1 MIKISIIIPVFNE
14 EKTIIKL
21 LEKVNNVNLDG
32 IDKEVIIIDDCST
45 DSTPIL
51 LEKNKKFFDHLI
63 KLKINSGKGAAVK
76 KGLLQATGDYILFQ
90 DADLEYDPQDYIKL
104 VEPVLRFDADVVMGS
119 RLSASQLTRVYY
131 FWHKLGNRF
140 ITFAF
145 NVFNNTT
152 FTDIYSCYL
161 LFRRSLINPNNL
173 ETSGWE
179 QQAEILSK
187 VVANGKS
194 FYEVP
199 INYYGRTYAEGKKI
213 RAHNAISVLLTIFL
227 KKFFPKN

>member
-1 MIKISIIIPVFNE
+1 MIRISIIIPVFNE

-45 DSTPIL
+45 DSTPLL
-51 LEKNKKFFDHLI
+51 LEKNKKFFNHLI

-76 KGLLQATGDYILFQ
+76 GTIAGHWRYILFQ

-131 FWHKLGNRF
+131 FWHKL
-140 ITFAF
+140 
-145 NVFNNTT
+145 
-152 FTDIYSCYL
+152 
-161 LFRRSLINPNNL
+161 
-173 ETSGWE
+173 
-179 QQAEILSK
+179 K
-187 VVANGKS
+187 
-194 FYEVP
+194 
-199 INYYGRTYAEGKKI
+199 
-213 RAHNAISVLLTIFL
+213 
-227 KKFFPKN
+227 